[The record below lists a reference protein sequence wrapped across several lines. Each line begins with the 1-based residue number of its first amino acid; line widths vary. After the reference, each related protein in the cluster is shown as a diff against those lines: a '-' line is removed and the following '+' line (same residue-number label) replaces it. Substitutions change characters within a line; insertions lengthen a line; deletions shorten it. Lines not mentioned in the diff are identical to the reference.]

1 MSACP
6 LAKTLYN
13 YYKSKNF
20 VGSMVVQEHNN
31 STYTTTLYGP
41 SWPVSSWVAVEV
53 GTGSLHRSDK
63 YRILDYTVG
72 TNV

>member
-1 MSACP
+1 
-6 LAKTLYN
+6 
-13 YYKSKNF
+13 
-20 VGSMVVQEHNN
+20 MVVQEHNN

-53 GTGSLHRSDK
+53 GIGSLHRSDK
-63 YRILDYTVG
+63 YMILDYTVG